1 MTPNNNSEIIRR
13 ILYLDIKAC
22 KNNIPLAGV
31 VEAAGSELKVEGWEV
46 GAFGITL
53 VLLWAVDDSDDLT
66 VALVTGASDPPIIQQ
81 R

>member
-31 VEAAGSELKVEGWEV
+31 VEAAGSEFKVEGWEV